1 MDGIREFQRWGRER
15 SYTIFKA
22 IYSGDDL
29 NDIPSIHRFILFVDS
44 SEDPDEEDYKDPEPR
59 GWTGA
64 VREALKLEEIWASN
78 DIDRH
83 LTSITEIDSLPLV
96 FKSERL
102 E

>member
-1 MDGIREFQRWGRER
+1 MDSIREFQRWGRER

-22 IYSGDDL
+22 IYSDD
-29 NDIPSIHRFILFVDS
+29 DHTVDPYRYILYVDS
-44 SEDPDEEDYKDPEPR
+44 SDDYDEAGFEDPEAR
-59 GWTGA
+59 GWAGA
-64 VREALKLEEIWASN
+64 VREALELERIWASN
-78 DIDRH
+78 GIYHH